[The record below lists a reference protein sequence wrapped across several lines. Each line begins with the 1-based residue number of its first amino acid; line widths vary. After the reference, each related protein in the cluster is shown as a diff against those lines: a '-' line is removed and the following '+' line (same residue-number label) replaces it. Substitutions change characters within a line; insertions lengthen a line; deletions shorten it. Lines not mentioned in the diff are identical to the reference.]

1 MTDDEALEM
10 IKALVERLRAMPTN
24 ELLVGLEEA
33 SERDKSL
40 LLEVVYSILEKRL
53 PGSRA

>member
-33 SERDKSL
+33 YKSL